1 MLGVKEIKKTIQ
13 SYSKLN
19 MSKIFQQYLIEALS
33 LKGQCL
39 LDLANYQEAYNS
51 FDKVIEMQPNNANV
65 IIQHS

>member
-1 MLGVKEIKKTIQ
+1 
-13 SYSKLN
+13 

-65 IIQHS
+65 IIRHS